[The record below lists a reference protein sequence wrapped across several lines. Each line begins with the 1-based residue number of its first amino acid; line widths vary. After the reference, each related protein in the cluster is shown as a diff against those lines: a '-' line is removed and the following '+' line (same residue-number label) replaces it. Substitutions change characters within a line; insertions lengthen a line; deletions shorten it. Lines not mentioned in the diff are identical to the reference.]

1 MSALCCWFAGG
12 VVEATVS
19 GEGSKVILEHMA
31 AGYACGYG
39 FSYQMWGGVGLQVRV
54 GGGGEVVW
62 EDLGDTRGE
71 WKKVSFKYV

>member
-1 MSALCCWFAGG
+1 MGVLCHLFVGG
-12 VVEATVS
+12 VVEASVT
-19 GEGSKVILEHMA
+19 GEGSKVVLQHTA

-62 EDLGDTRGE
+62 EDRGDTRGE
-71 WKKVSFKYV
+71 WKKVSST